1 MAASASECYGSLS
14 PGPQHGSRALERAD
28 HAFAQCGVSVVSFTG
43 IYKPEQLSVLC
54 KVLNDHCARSGIDP
68 DPSSPEYE
76 DASYLIMALS
86 RTGAST
92 IEELKAALDAAVA
105 EDGRRQ
111 F

>member
-1 MAASASECYGSLS
+1 MVLCRPVLNMAVGRLKEPITLS
-14 PGPQHGSRALERAD
+14 PNT
-28 HAFAQCGVSVVSFTG
+28 GVSGVSITG

-92 IEELKAALDAAVA
+92 VEELKAALDAVVA
-105 EDGRRQ
+105 KDARRQ

>member
-1 MAASASECYGSLS
+1 
-14 PGPQHGSRALERAD
+14 
-28 HAFAQCGVSVVSFTG
+28 VSFTG
-43 IYKPEQLSVLC
+43 IYKPQQLSVLC
-54 KVLNDHCARSGIDP
+54 NVLNDYCARSGIDP

-76 DASYLIMALS
+76 DAAYLIMTIS

-105 EDGRRQ
+105 KDERRQ